1 MEVKLEQVEN
11 VYASSLRIGEL
22 GPKVTDVKLEQL
34 LNKYE
39 PKSVT
44 PSGMAIDVKFEQP
57 LNTNTL
63 MVVNWELEPKVTDV
77 KLEQKLNK
85 YESKSV
91 TPSGMAI
98 EVKPDD

>member
-1 MEVKLEQVEN
+1 MAIEVKLI
-11 VYASSLRIGEL
+11 A
-22 GPKVTDVKLEQL
+22 
-34 LNKYE
+34 
-39 PKSVT
+39 
-44 PSGMAIDVKFEQP
+44 F